1 MPTPEECALAEEISD
16 HLIELYVRRDEACRH
31 DNWQDA
37 RQLQHQIEEI
47 SAERNELLAAWREE

>member
-1 MPTPEECALAEEISD
+1 MPTPVECALAEEISD
-16 HLIELYVRRDEACRH
+16 YLIELYVRRDEACRH